1 MIKYNNK
8 TINKLEYNSSEV
20 KKMYYDSDVC
30 YGGDGGSPE
39 PPSPYTELQWIEMP
53 QTSPY
58 CAVQLV
64 NTYSACTNLYYE
76 FTIMFNSLRDTRII
90 GFNGNGSYMIGYNSS
105 TIYLDINKSRAF
117 TVNGFT
123 TNTIYHLGL
132 GYKNG
137 SNVFENLNTSTIY
150 TSYNRYLPKTE
161 KPYFGAININGTV
174 NVNGDSERIYSIK
187 VYDSGVLVG
196 DYIPVIRNSDN
207 FVTLYD
213 KITEQYCN
221 TVGGGEMVAS

>member
-1 MIKYNNK
+1 MIKLGNQEITLKVGSN
-8 TINKLEYNSSEV
+8 
-20 KKMYYDSDVC
+20 DVSAA
-30 YGGDGGSPE
+30 YLGSTLVYSGGTPT
-39 PPSPYTELQWIEMP
+39 PYTELQWIEMP

-90 GFNGNGSYMIGYNSS
+90 DFNGNGSHMIGYSS
-105 TIYLDINKSRAF
+105 SAIYLDINKSRAF
-117 TVNGFT
+117 TVTGFA

-137 SNVFENLNTSTIY
+137 SNVFENIDSSTTY
-150 TSYNRYLPKTE
+150 ATFNAPLPKTE
-161 KPYFGAININGTV
+161 KPYFGAIISNGTV